1 MQWQNLAL
9 GIYFFPGNS
18 KIVAYNKSGKN
29 TSITQPLNFSKL
41 LSVENSKFILTF
53 NKQSIFIFDSRNFE
67 TVDNFHRR
75 FGEIRDV
82 CVDDSYIYIRGSSD
96 TISKYKL
103 STEIVDNGFDETD
116 FVSTVK
122 NFIFE
127 SYSNLQTTLNK

>member
-1 MQWQNLAL
+1 
-9 GIYFFPGNS
+9 
-18 KIVAYNKSGKN
+18 VAYNKSGKN
-29 TSITQPLNFSKL
+29 TSITRPLNFSKL
-41 LSVENSKFILTF
+41 LAVENSKFILTF
-53 NKQSIFIFDSRNFE
+53 NKQSIFIFDSRKFE

-82 CVDDSYIYIRGSSD
+82 CVDDSYIFIRGSSD

-103 STEIVDNGFDETD
+103 STEIVDNGFNEAD